1 MPRLDIRFKLLQNFV
16 RTFVFRHYAA
26 TVLPPR
32 RNGGVKAEQE
42 LLSLACLCGFLLSTI
57 VGLLRKVTD
66 FFLEAEESTAEDVL
80 QGEEEDV
87 LEAEEQQEPQG
98 SPRSLA

>member
-1 MPRLDIRFKLLQNFV
+1 LILGLKLLQNL
-16 RTFVFRHYAA
+16 VFRHYAA

-42 LLSLACLCGFLLSTI
+42 LLPLACLCGFLLSTT

-66 FFLEAEESTAEDVL
+66 FFFF
-80 QGEEEDV
+80 
-87 LEAEEQQEPQG
+87 
-98 SPRSLA
+98 